1 MIVQWS
7 EEKLRF
13 LASTGHALALGG
25 PGSGKTHVSLVK
37 ARELIRSGVLREG
50 QKVLFLSFART
61 TVSRILE
68 KATDLVPSAEMRYLE
83 VNTYHSFI
91 WSILKAHAYLLNGK
105 RRVTLLPPP
114 EASAHMADIAK
125 PNRDAESLRLFYE
138 EGRLHFDLFAR
149 LGAQL
154 FASCSRLATIYS
166 SAYPVIV
173 LDEFQDTDADQWA
186 LMQHLGRRSRLIAL
200 GDPDQRIYEFRGAD
214 PARLKQFLDATAADS
229 FDFAG
234 ENHRSDGTDINRFS
248 KDLLSGSNKGKTYE
262 NVKVVHY
269 PVYKGRNIHYAT
281 KTELLAAFRRL
292 AKTPD
297 SSIALLVPTRAMMID
312 LSDYLSSTDNKLPS
326 LSHEVA
332 MDAEPPALAAGVIA
346 AAMAGGSSG
355 EVASRLVAALHT
367 YIRGRGGRDGTPQA
381 ELALAGAIGD
391 FMASGKVRGANRKLL
406 VDECQRVANV
416 CAGMAHSGNP
426 EEDWV
431 SVRQLFKESA
441 APHLQKVYGDARF
454 LRLLHRGSALR
465 ISLGE
470 LWRTRGSYVGAEQ
483 AVRDALLQEHFSAA
497 TTKSRGVH
505 VMTMHKSKGKEFDE
519 VILSEGKFAGRFNG
533 APGDPKRVEQSRLA
547 LLVAVSRARRRTTIL
562 TPKRDACA
570 FL

>member
-1 MIVQWS
+1 M
-7 EEKLRF
+7 
-13 LASTGHALALGG
+13 
-25 PGSGKTHVSLVK
+25 
-37 ARELIRSGVLREG
+37 
-50 QKVLFLSFART
+50 LFLSFART

-91 WSILKAHAYLLNGK
+91 WSILKAHAYLLNGI

-114 EASAHMADIAK
+114 EASAHLADIAK
-125 PNRDAESLRLFYE
+125 PNRGAETLRLFFE

-154 FASCSRLATIYS
+154 FASSSRLATIYS
-166 SAYPVIV
+166 SAYPIIV

-200 GDPDQRIYEFRGAD
+200 GDPNQRIYEFRGAD
-214 PARLKQFLDATAADS
+214 PARLKQFLDATDADA
-229 FDFAG
+229 FDFVG
-234 ENHRSDGTDINRFS
+234 ENHRSDGTDINQFS
-248 KDLLSGSNKGKTYE
+248 RDLLTGENKGKAYK
-262 NVKVVHY
+262 NVKVVPY
-269 PVYKGRNIHYAT
+269 RFYKGAGIHFAT
-281 KTELLAAFRRL
+281 KTELLSAFGRL
-292 AKTPD
+292 SKTPE
-297 SSIALLVPTRAMMID
+297 SSIALLVPTKAMMID
-312 LSDYLSSTDNKLPS
+312 LSDYLSSTDNGLPS

-332 MDAEPPALAAGVIA
+332 MDAEPPALAADVIA
-346 AAMAGGSSG
+346 AAMAGGSPG
-355 EVASRLVAALHT
+355 EVSSRLVAALHT

-381 ELALAGAIGD
+381 ELELAGAIGA
-391 FMASGKVRGANRKLL
+391 FMTNGKVRGAKRQLL
-406 VDECQRVANV
+406 VDECRRIAEV
-416 CAGMAHSGNP
+416 CAAMAYSGNP
-426 EEDWV
+426 EDDWI

-465 ISLGE
+465 TSLGG
-470 LWRTRGSYVGAEQ
+470 LWRAGGSYAGAEQ

-519 VILSEGKFAGRFNG
+519 VIISEGVHWGRFNG
-533 APGDPKRVEQSRLA
+533 APDDPKRVEQARLA
-547 LLVAVSRARRRTTIL
+547 LLVAVSRAKKRTTIL
-562 TPKRDACA
+562 TPGWDRCA
-570 FL
+570 LL